1 MHSNLQRAVADV
13 LAANQEVKFAN
24 VLTAYIRIAG
34 FKKSDLDVL
43 MTFERAMDKH
53 PDCKDQVNSESAK
66 LVAKLRHDYWKTM
79 FDWGGKQHCCP
90 CCVNLVEQYIDD
102 PDKFEEAILKLHNV
116 ETPLVPK
123 KPKRRRKKTK
133 QPSHIAIASDPYGPS
148 TSASLV

>member
-13 LAANQEVKFAN
+13 LAANQEVKFSN

-34 FKKSDLDVL
+34 FQKSSLDVL
-43 MTFERAMDKH
+43 TTFERAMDKH

-102 PDKFEEAILKLHNV
+102 PDKFEEAFSNLHEV
-116 ETPLVPK
+116 KVHTVPK
-123 KPKRRRKKTK
+123 KLRRRRKKTTER
-133 QPSHIAIASDPYGPS
+133 SHKTIAFDPFGPS
-148 TSASLV
+148 TSASSM